1 MATIIRHG
9 PAGSYKSSYAVW
21 FEILPALR
29 SGRCV
34 LTNIEGM
41 EDLETIEKSLGERF
55 PPSARIIRISSQTT
69 KGKNLW
75 QNWYNWV
82 PLGALIV
89 IDEVQDIFNKS
100 SGFNMS
106 KNLFQGIEPFVSVL
120 PEWYF
125 DFYQRVKSKFKP
137 SDPYV
142 DDLGEKIVDEN
153 GNIIMPE
160 NFEEAFQRHRKYNWD
175 LILCTP
181 NIKAL
186 GDEVKSV
193 SEVAVAH
200 SSRDGILPWSKRKTR
215 LFQHDPRC
223 TGIKPTKDDAVDI
236 QKIPVAVHLLYRS
249 TATGEHTKARKGR
262 PLWKEPR
269 LMMAVLALAIGFG
282 VSFDGFMGL
291 NNESSNNAPLPTEQK
306 NSADTQLSPASSP
319 TDSLQTQAPNQNDTQ
334 MGSNFGSFQTPKLSN
349 GRFIDRLTFHFP
361 LDIEKLYVSSV
372 VTRFHTS
379 RMKSYDVTF
388 EGISLDGEHY
398 YINSETLFKLGYIIS
413 VVDTCLVKVSYDNI
427 TDYFH
432 CNTHRPK
439 PPRPQQVQLVNNNG
453 QRVEALKEQGVAI
466 FPAVQ

>member
-29 SGRCV
+29 LGRCV

-41 EDLETIEKSLGERF
+41 EDLETIEKALGERF
-55 PPSARIIRISSQTT
+55 PPSARIIRISSQTA

-82 PLGALIV
+82 PLGSLIV
-89 IDEVQDIFNKS
+89 IDEVQDIFNKT

-106 KNLFQGIEPFVSVL
+106 KNVYQGIEPFISVL
-120 PEWYF
+120 PEWYY
-125 DFYQRVKSKFKP
+125 DYYQRVKLKFKP
-137 SDPYV
+137 TDPYI
-142 DDLGEKIVDEN
+142 DDLGLKIVDDN

-193 SEVAVAH
+193 SEIAVAH
-200 SSRDGILPWSKRKTR
+200 SSRDGILPFSKRKTR

-282 VSFDGFMGL
+282 VSLDGFMGL
-291 NNESSNNAPLPTEQK
+291 NNENSNH
-306 NSADTQLSPASSP
+306 
-319 TDSLQTQAPNQNDTQ
+319 DSLQNQPQTTT
-334 MGSNFGSFQTPKLSN
+334 SNQVFQTNPDQANYSINQGFQNLPQVGTHTNSVQTLNIRN
-349 GRFIDRLTFHFP
+349 GRFIDRLAFDFP
-361 LDIEKLYVSSV
+361 LDIQKLYVSSV
-372 VTRFHTS
+372 VTRTYQDEY
-379 RMKSYDVTF
+379 KSHDITF
-388 EGISLDGEHY
+388 EGVSVDDESY
-398 YINSETLFKLGYIIS
+398 YITSHILAKLGYRFT
-413 VVDTCLVKVSYDNI
+413 VLDPCLVLVTYQDFS
-427 TDYFH
+427 DYFS
-432 CNTHRPK
+432 CKTHRPK
-439 PPRPQQVQLVNNNG
+439 PPRPQSFVNTNG